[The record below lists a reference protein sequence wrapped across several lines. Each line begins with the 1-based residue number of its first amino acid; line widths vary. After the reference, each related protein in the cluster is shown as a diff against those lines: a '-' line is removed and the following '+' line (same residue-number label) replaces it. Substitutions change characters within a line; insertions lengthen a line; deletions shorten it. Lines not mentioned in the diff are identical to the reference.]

1 MSMNSGGG
9 GRAGRGPALNLL
21 VEGAKR
27 KRTKQHQKA
36 YDQHEYDEAT
46 RTTWRLQRLRLQIW
60 PLSLGT

>member
-9 GRAGRGPALNLL
+9 GRAGRGPALNRL

-36 YDQHEYDEAT
+36 YDQHEYDGSDPDNPEAE
-46 RTTWRLQRLRLQIW
+46 
-60 PLSLGT
+60 PA